1 MADPEFAEIEKASH
15 IYRSFMEE
23 IKTRLNVIAET
34 VALLKANPNDPH
46 GFLHAEFGFLQLR
59 FVCDLIAL
67 SVLAAHKPYGLTD
80 ILLES
85 WHARRALNDLKTIN
99 PVSFPRP
106 CKITG
111 ADGHK
116 HIDWKDDGVLK
127 REGLQRIYD
136 KCGKL
141 LHRGIIKHMFEGQ
154 RKAYDIGAL
163 NRWAA
168 RIGELL
174 STHALIYPEKGLALI
189 VYLAGGSNGSVQIAI
204 AQADGPA
211 VFVQPE
217 AKQHPASKPS
227 PPRAGKHSSK
237 GRGSKNK

>member
-1 MADPEFAEIEKASH
+1 MADPEFAEVEKASR
-15 IYRSFMEE
+15 IYRAFMEE
-23 IKTRLNVIAET
+23 IKTRLNVIGGI
-34 VALLKANPNDPH
+34 VAHLKANPSDPE

-59 FVCDLIAL
+59 FVCDLVAL

-80 ILLES
+80 ELLES
-85 WHARRALNDLKTIN
+85 WHARRALHDLKAIN

-106 CKITG
+106 AKITG
-111 ADGHK
+111 KAGQK
-116 HIDWKDDGVLK
+116 HIDWADDGALR

-154 RKAYDIGAL
+154 QKAYDIGAL

-168 RIGELL
+168 RIGALL

-189 VYLAGGSNGSVQIAI
+189 VYLAGGPNGSVQIAI
-204 AQADGPA
+204 AQAPGPA
-211 VFVQPE
+211 VFVPPKKME
-217 AKQHPASKPS
+217 TAASMPS
-227 PPRAGKHSSK
+227 PLRAGKRSPRG
-237 GRGSKNK
+237 GR